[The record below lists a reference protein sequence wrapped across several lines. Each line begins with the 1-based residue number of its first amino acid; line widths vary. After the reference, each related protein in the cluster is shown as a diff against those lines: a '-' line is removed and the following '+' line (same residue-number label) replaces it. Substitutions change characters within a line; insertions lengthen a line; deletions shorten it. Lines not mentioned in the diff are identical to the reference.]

1 MSGKLRRAV
10 ALVALVGSIVTT
22 LAACGGSTAG
32 PNQEPS
38 RVPGAA
44 NLDKLTIGI
53 SFDQPGLGLKD
64 GDTYSG
70 FDVETAKYVA
80 KALGVPESGITWVQ
94 ADPGNRESLLTSG
107 QADLVLSTYTIT
119 EARKQV
125 VDFAGPYFL
134 AHQDLLVRR
143 NETEITGPT
152 TLDGK
157 DLCSVPGTT
166 SAENVLKFYRGRIQL
181 KEFPRFSDCVQA
193 LNNSEV
199 DAVTTDDVIL
209 AGFAAQPQYQGKLK
223 VVGQGFSDENYG
235 VGMKKG
241 NTALRDQV
249 NAALQQYVADG
260 SWAAALRI
268 TVAPSGYRLPG
279 PPTPGAA

>member
-1 MSGKLRRAV
+1 MRRAV
-10 ALVALVGSIVTT
+10 VLVALLGSIVTT

-107 QADLVLSTYTIT
+107 AGRPGVLHLHDHRGPQAGRRLRRSVLPRTPGP
-119 EARKQV
+119 
-125 VDFAGPYFL
+125 AGP
-134 AHQDLLVRR
+134 AQRDRDHR
-143 NETEITGPT
+143 TGHVGRQGPVLGAGHDVGGERARSSTGGASSSRSSRGSPT
-152 TLDGK
+152 A
-157 DLCSVPGTT
+157 C
-166 SAENVLKFYRGRIQL
+166 GR
-181 KEFPRFSDCVQA
+181 
-193 LNNSEV
+193 
-199 DAVTTDDVIL
+199 
-209 AGFAAQPQYQGKLK
+209 
-223 VVGQGFSDENYG
+223 
-235 VGMKKG
+235 
-241 NTALRDQV
+241 
-249 NAALQQYVADG
+249 
-260 SWAAALRI
+260 
-268 TVAPSGYRLPG
+268 
-279 PPTPGAA
+279 

>member
-1 MSGKLRRAV
+1 
-10 ALVALVGSIVTT
+10 SIVTT

-32 PNQEPS
+32 PNPEPS

-53 SFDQPGLGLKD
+53 SFDQPGLGRKD

-119 EARKQV
+119 EDRKQV

-152 TLDGK
+152 T
-157 DLCSVPGTT
+157 
-166 SAENVLKFYRGRIQL
+166 
-181 KEFPRFSDCVQA
+181 
-193 LNNSEV
+193 
-199 DAVTTDDVIL
+199 
-209 AGFAAQPQYQGKLK
+209 
-223 VVGQGFSDENYG
+223 
-235 VGMKKG
+235 
-241 NTALRDQV
+241 
-249 NAALQQYVADG
+249 
-260 SWAAALRI
+260 
-268 TVAPSGYRLPG
+268 
-279 PPTPGAA
+279 

>member
-1 MSGKLRRAV
+1 VRPRRA
-10 ALVALVGSIVTT
+10 ALLLALLGAVLSTVV
-22 LAACGGSTAG
+22 ACGSAPAPNPAPSPVAG
-32 PNQEPS
+32 A
-38 RVPGAA
+38 GA
-44 NLDKLTIGI
+44 LDHLTIGI
-53 SFDQPGLGLKD
+53 SFDQPGLGLKE
-64 GDTYSG
+64 GDTYTG

-119 EARKQV
+119 DARKQL

-143 NETEITGPT
+143 NETEISGPE

-166 SAENVLKFYRGRIQL
+166 SADNVLKFYRGRITL
-181 KEFPRFSDCVQA
+181 KEYPRFSDCVAA
-193 LNNSEV
+193 LNRSEV

-209 AGFAAQPQYQGKLK
+209 AGYAALPEYQGRLK
-223 VVGQGFSDENYG
+223 VVGKGFSDEHYG
-235 VGMKKG
+235 VGIAKG
-241 NTALRDQV
+241 KPELVEQV
-249 NAALQQYVADG
+249 NAALAQYVADG
-260 SWAAALRI
+260 SWSAALQQ
-268 TVAPSGYRLPG
+268 TVAPSGYGLPA
-279 PPTPGAA
+279 PPTPGSA